1 MIKSSSIAESY
12 ELFPRVSPSHFD
24 PSKNSPLQFNDRTGI
39 LELSAKNDAAKKGG
53 PMNSMKE
60 LFGSSMAKILKTVLL
75 LTIVLFQHFAF
86 AQKKKTI
93 RKVQEV
99 NFAEMNLK
107 GTFRNPDGAYLV
119 QKRGIKFLPLYE
131 VNKDMDARIRDSSFY
146 VK

>member
-1 MIKSSSIAESY
+1 MISRR
-12 ELFPRVSPSHFD
+12 ELFSQTGARI
-24 PSKNSPLQFNDRTGI
+24 LRT
-39 LELSAKNDAAKKGG
+39 A
-53 PMNSMKE
+53 
-60 LFGSSMAKILKTVLL
+60 LFLGMIFSQTATY
-75 LTIVLFQHFAF
+75 